1 MQVAVHVRPLIG
13 SEQEAGCQ
21 ESLAVTPGVPQ
32 VSQPHEHVHVNMHQL
47 TWLNVHTSWRSLHST
62 LMDRIKMV
70 KNAAVGC
77 HWSTHLQL

>member
-32 VSQPHEHVHVNMHQL
+32 VSQPHEHVHVNMH
-47 TWLNVHTSWRSLHST
+47 WLIWPDARTS
-62 LMDRIKMV
+62 
-70 KNAAVGC
+70 
-77 HWSTHLQL
+77 